1 MTTFHGCLLISSLPD
16 LRGIWVLSYDEGS
29 VISTVASASQLI
41 LAPILPFFLTA
52 LGLRRLLLP
61 LSLGFVCVAFCIPFI
76 SGYENLLVAHALMGL
91 LIGSFVTATIQI
103 MLKHLPPPWW
113 VVVLAFFT
121 FHVSLGINSGVSLGA
136 FYLEYMGWQWIYWQS
151 GLIMFVYF
159 VLLQRHLPP
168 DTPIRELLHKP
179 DYSGMAFYCLSAVL
193 IYAGL
198 DQGERLGWFDSGI
211 ITVFLAGGTVSFLL
225 FLANEALVERPWAPP
240 RLFADFNIIMSV
252 GMVIIYI
259 FILSANSLLITL
271 FLDTVHDLRPLQSG
285 LPLLLVALLQ
295 LLATPFCAFLVLKA
309 DTRLLCATG
318 VLLMGLACYQGTFIT
333 ADWVA
338 ADFFPMAILFAIGH
352 PLVFLSLMAFCMA
365 CFTAKTAVGLLAY
378 IQVSPW
384 IILDMLLLVILFF
397 LLNFN
402 RLESGK
408 RIQETDNAYTQLDR
422 VVLEAK
428 VNGYV
433 AQVGFGDFQQVKA
446 GDVLLRVQDA
456 DYRARTD
463 QARAV
468 RDKSAA
474 NLERLDLEIG
484 LQKACI
490 RQARVAAENAAARLD
505 LASRENARVQK
516 LFKCNAV
523 STREA
528 DSAEINLRTAQHS
541 HREALAEV
549 RVQER
554 KLELQK
560 ADRQLREADLR
571 AAEAQLQSAL
581 IDLGHT
587 IITAPGNG
595 HTGARK
601 IQVGDLVREGMQV
614 VSLVL
619 DMPPYIVAN
628 YKETQ
633 IGNIR
638 AGQPVEILIDTF
650 PGHTFKGH
658 VESISPATGATF
670 SLLPK
675 DTSSGNFTKVV
686 QRIPVRIAFEPGQE
700 RLPEIR
706 SGMSVITRIDTGSAQ
721 TGA

>member
-1 MTTFHGCLLISSLPD
+1 MNSLKPGFADELLKLA
-16 LRGIWVLSYDEGS
+16 LYD
-29 VISTVASASQLI
+29 
-41 LAPILPFFLTA
+41 
-52 LGLRRLLLP
+52 RLL
-61 LSLGFVCVAFCIPFI
+61 
-76 SGYENLLVAHALMGL
+76 AL
-91 LIGSFVTATIQI
+91 F
-103 MLKHLPPPWW
+103 
-113 VVVLAFFT
+113 
-121 FHVSLGINSGVSLGA
+121 
-136 FYLEYMGWQWIYWQS
+136 
-151 GLIMFVYF
+151 
-159 VLLQRHLPP
+159 
-168 DTPIRELLHKP
+168 
-179 DYSGMAFYCLSAVL
+179 
-193 IYAGL
+193 
-198 DQGERLGWFDSGI
+198 RL
-211 ITVFLAGGTVSFLL
+211 
-225 FLANEALVERPWAPP
+225 
-240 RLFADFNIIMSV
+240 
-252 GMVIIYI
+252 
-259 FILSANSLLITL
+259 
-271 FLDTVHDLRPLQSG
+271 
-285 LPLLLVALLQ
+285 
-295 LLATPFCAFLVLKA
+295 
-309 DTRLLCATG
+309 
-318 VLLMGLACYQGTFIT
+318 
-333 ADWVA
+333 
-338 ADFFPMAILFAIGH
+338 
-352 PLVFLSLMAFCMA
+352 
-365 CFTAKTAVGLLAY
+365 
-378 IQVSPW
+378 SPW
-384 IILDMLLLVILFF
+384 IILGMLLLVILFF

-446 GDVLLRVQDA
+446 
-456 DYRARTD
+456 RTD

-484 LQKACI
+484 LQEACI

>member
-1 MTTFHGCLLISSLPD
+1 MNSLKPGFADELLKLA
-16 LRGIWVLSYDEGS
+16 LYD
-29 VISTVASASQLI
+29 
-41 LAPILPFFLTA
+41 
-52 LGLRRLLLP
+52 RLL
-61 LSLGFVCVAFCIPFI
+61 
-76 SGYENLLVAHALMGL
+76 AL
-91 LIGSFVTATIQI
+91 F
-103 MLKHLPPPWW
+103 
-113 VVVLAFFT
+113 
-121 FHVSLGINSGVSLGA
+121 
-136 FYLEYMGWQWIYWQS
+136 
-151 GLIMFVYF
+151 
-159 VLLQRHLPP
+159 
-168 DTPIRELLHKP
+168 
-179 DYSGMAFYCLSAVL
+179 
-193 IYAGL
+193 
-198 DQGERLGWFDSGI
+198 RL
-211 ITVFLAGGTVSFLL
+211 
-225 FLANEALVERPWAPP
+225 
-240 RLFADFNIIMSV
+240 
-252 GMVIIYI
+252 
-259 FILSANSLLITL
+259 
-271 FLDTVHDLRPLQSG
+271 
-285 LPLLLVALLQ
+285 
-295 LLATPFCAFLVLKA
+295 
-309 DTRLLCATG
+309 
-318 VLLMGLACYQGTFIT
+318 
-333 ADWVA
+333 
-338 ADFFPMAILFAIGH
+338 
-352 PLVFLSLMAFCMA
+352 
-365 CFTAKTAVGLLAY
+365 
-378 IQVSPW
+378 SPW
-384 IILDMLLLVILFF
+384 IILAMLLLVILFF

-428 VNGYV
+428 VSGYV

-446 GDVLLRVQDA
+446 EDVLLRVQDA

-484 LQKACI
+484 LQEACI

-686 QRIPVRIAFEPGQE
+686 QRIPARAPLAARLRVLPASFP
-700 RLPEIR
+700 RLPALKSCRNSTARTLPAARGCRAKAAPAGRRMPHSPGKKAPFPCREEGCGIRQDAAGLVLPLLAVVTDHFIEIAGLDLFAG
-706 SGMSVITRIDTGSAQ
+706 SGKGSALAGTAAFIDMLGIADEAHITTGALAHFGGQTVGIHFHIGGHVFLAHLAHFLVGLGGHHRAGSTAHQALAGLVQIGFQFGLGHGGRLGRSLFRGFGGFGGCFFSRGGRSRAGAFVPAEQGAAAAQQ
-721 TGA
+721 TGQQADCQDFFHLSSLLNGKPGVSAGFHSKGEKGASFSRRRSPYDGSCSGLLRCRCCT

>member
-1 MTTFHGCLLISSLPD
+1 MNSLKPGFADELLKLA
-16 LRGIWVLSYDEGS
+16 LYD
-29 VISTVASASQLI
+29 
-41 LAPILPFFLTA
+41 
-52 LGLRRLLLP
+52 RLL
-61 LSLGFVCVAFCIPFI
+61 
-76 SGYENLLVAHALMGL
+76 AL
-91 LIGSFVTATIQI
+91 F
-103 MLKHLPPPWW
+103 
-113 VVVLAFFT
+113 
-121 FHVSLGINSGVSLGA
+121 
-136 FYLEYMGWQWIYWQS
+136 
-151 GLIMFVYF
+151 
-159 VLLQRHLPP
+159 
-168 DTPIRELLHKP
+168 
-179 DYSGMAFYCLSAVL
+179 
-193 IYAGL
+193 
-198 DQGERLGWFDSGI
+198 RL
-211 ITVFLAGGTVSFLL
+211 
-225 FLANEALVERPWAPP
+225 
-240 RLFADFNIIMSV
+240 
-252 GMVIIYI
+252 
-259 FILSANSLLITL
+259 
-271 FLDTVHDLRPLQSG
+271 
-285 LPLLLVALLQ
+285 
-295 LLATPFCAFLVLKA
+295 
-309 DTRLLCATG
+309 
-318 VLLMGLACYQGTFIT
+318 
-333 ADWVA
+333 
-338 ADFFPMAILFAIGH
+338 
-352 PLVFLSLMAFCMA
+352 
-365 CFTAKTAVGLLAY
+365 
-378 IQVSPW
+378 SPW
-384 IILDMLLLVILFF
+384 IILGMLLLVILFF

-433 AQVGFGDFQQVKA
+433 AQVGFGDFQQVKT

-484 LQKACI
+484 LQEACI

-658 VESISPATGATF
+658 VESICPPPGPPSPCCPRIPRPATSPRSSSASRCASPSSPGRSACRRSAPACRSSPASTPAAVRREPEPAT
-670 SLLPK
+670 SRGRYGMHRQKTAGLLRPSRRGRPFAARLRVLPSFPLFPAPPLCRPTVRRALADRDVRDSSMPLCHLK
-675 DTSSGNFTKVV
+675 DARRPEKKPPSRAGKRAVASD
-686 QRIPVRIAFEPGQE
+686 
-700 RLPEIR
+700 RLR
-706 SGMSVITRIDTGSAQ
+706 QD
-721 TGA
+721 

>member
-1 MTTFHGCLLISSLPD
+1 MNSLKPGFADELLKLA
-16 LRGIWVLSYDEGS
+16 LYD
-29 VISTVASASQLI
+29 
-41 LAPILPFFLTA
+41 
-52 LGLRRLLLP
+52 RLL
-61 LSLGFVCVAFCIPFI
+61 
-76 SGYENLLVAHALMGL
+76 AL
-91 LIGSFVTATIQI
+91 F
-103 MLKHLPPPWW
+103 
-113 VVVLAFFT
+113 
-121 FHVSLGINSGVSLGA
+121 
-136 FYLEYMGWQWIYWQS
+136 
-151 GLIMFVYF
+151 
-159 VLLQRHLPP
+159 
-168 DTPIRELLHKP
+168 
-179 DYSGMAFYCLSAVL
+179 
-193 IYAGL
+193 
-198 DQGERLGWFDSGI
+198 RL
-211 ITVFLAGGTVSFLL
+211 
-225 FLANEALVERPWAPP
+225 
-240 RLFADFNIIMSV
+240 
-252 GMVIIYI
+252 
-259 FILSANSLLITL
+259 
-271 FLDTVHDLRPLQSG
+271 
-285 LPLLLVALLQ
+285 
-295 LLATPFCAFLVLKA
+295 
-309 DTRLLCATG
+309 
-318 VLLMGLACYQGTFIT
+318 
-333 ADWVA
+333 
-338 ADFFPMAILFAIGH
+338 
-352 PLVFLSLMAFCMA
+352 
-365 CFTAKTAVGLLAY
+365 
-378 IQVSPW
+378 SPW
-384 IILDMLLLVILFF
+384 IILGMLLLVILFF

-484 LQKACI
+484 LQEACI
-490 RQARVAAENAAARLD
+490 RQ
-505 LASRENARVQK
+505 ARVQK

-549 RVQER
+549 LVQER

>member
-1 MTTFHGCLLISSLPD
+1 MNSLKPGFADELLKLA
-16 LRGIWVLSYDEGS
+16 LYD
-29 VISTVASASQLI
+29 
-41 LAPILPFFLTA
+41 
-52 LGLRRLLLP
+52 RLL
-61 LSLGFVCVAFCIPFI
+61 
-76 SGYENLLVAHALMGL
+76 AL
-91 LIGSFVTATIQI
+91 F
-103 MLKHLPPPWW
+103 
-113 VVVLAFFT
+113 
-121 FHVSLGINSGVSLGA
+121 
-136 FYLEYMGWQWIYWQS
+136 
-151 GLIMFVYF
+151 
-159 VLLQRHLPP
+159 
-168 DTPIRELLHKP
+168 
-179 DYSGMAFYCLSAVL
+179 
-193 IYAGL
+193 
-198 DQGERLGWFDSGI
+198 RL
-211 ITVFLAGGTVSFLL
+211 
-225 FLANEALVERPWAPP
+225 
-240 RLFADFNIIMSV
+240 
-252 GMVIIYI
+252 
-259 FILSANSLLITL
+259 
-271 FLDTVHDLRPLQSG
+271 
-285 LPLLLVALLQ
+285 
-295 LLATPFCAFLVLKA
+295 
-309 DTRLLCATG
+309 
-318 VLLMGLACYQGTFIT
+318 
-333 ADWVA
+333 
-338 ADFFPMAILFAIGH
+338 
-352 PLVFLSLMAFCMA
+352 
-365 CFTAKTAVGLLAY
+365 
-378 IQVSPW
+378 SPW
-384 IILDMLLLVILFF
+384 IILGMLLLVILFF

-484 LQKACI
+484 LQEACI
-490 RQARVAAENAAARLD
+490 RQ
-505 LASRENARVQK
+505 ARVQK

-528 DSAEINLRTAQHS
+528 DSVEINLRTAQHS

-706 SGMSVITRIDTGSAQ
+706 SGMSVITRIDTGSDQ

>member
-1 MTTFHGCLLISSLPD
+1 MTTFHGRLLISSLPD
-16 LRGIWVLSYDEGS
+16 LRGIWGLSYDEGS

-76 SGYENLLVAHALMGL
+76 SGYENLLVAHALRGL

-121 FHVSLGINSGVSLGA
+121 FRVSLGINSGVSLGA

-318 VLLMGLACYQGTFIT
+318 VLLMGLACYQDTFIT

-484 LQKACI
+484 LQEACI

>member
-1 MTTFHGCLLISSLPD
+1 
-16 LRGIWVLSYDEGS
+16 
-29 VISTVASASQLI
+29 
-41 LAPILPFFLTA
+41 
-52 LGLRRLLLP
+52 
-61 LSLGFVCVAFCIPFI
+61 
-76 SGYENLLVAHALMGL
+76 
-91 LIGSFVTATIQI
+91 
-103 MLKHLPPPWW
+103 
-113 VVVLAFFT
+113 
-121 FHVSLGINSGVSLGA
+121 
-136 FYLEYMGWQWIYWQS
+136 
-151 GLIMFVYF
+151 
-159 VLLQRHLPP
+159 
-168 DTPIRELLHKP
+168 
-179 DYSGMAFYCLSAVL
+179 
-193 IYAGL
+193 
-198 DQGERLGWFDSGI
+198 
-211 ITVFLAGGTVSFLL
+211 
-225 FLANEALVERPWAPP
+225 
-240 RLFADFNIIMSV
+240 
-252 GMVIIYI
+252 
-259 FILSANSLLITL
+259 
-271 FLDTVHDLRPLQSG
+271 
-285 LPLLLVALLQ
+285 
-295 LLATPFCAFLVLKA
+295 
-309 DTRLLCATG
+309 
-318 VLLMGLACYQGTFIT
+318 
-333 ADWVA
+333 
-338 ADFFPMAILFAIGH
+338 
-352 PLVFLSLMAFCMA
+352 
-365 CFTAKTAVGLLAY
+365 
-378 IQVSPW
+378 
-384 IILDMLLLVILFF
+384 MLLLVILFF

-484 LQKACI
+484 LQEACI

-614 VSLVL
+614 ASLVL

>member
-1 MTTFHGCLLISSLPD
+1 MTTFHGRLLISSLPD
-16 LRGIWVLSYDEGS
+16 LRGIWGLSYDEGS

-76 SGYENLLVAHALMGL
+76 SGYENLLVAHALRGL

-121 FHVSLGINSGVSLGA
+121 FRVSLGINSGVSLGA

-484 LQKACI
+484 LQEACI

>member
-1 MTTFHGCLLISSLPD
+1 MNSLKPGFADELLKLA
-16 LRGIWVLSYDEGS
+16 LYD
-29 VISTVASASQLI
+29 
-41 LAPILPFFLTA
+41 
-52 LGLRRLLLP
+52 RLL
-61 LSLGFVCVAFCIPFI
+61 
-76 SGYENLLVAHALMGL
+76 AL
-91 LIGSFVTATIQI
+91 F
-103 MLKHLPPPWW
+103 
-113 VVVLAFFT
+113 
-121 FHVSLGINSGVSLGA
+121 
-136 FYLEYMGWQWIYWQS
+136 
-151 GLIMFVYF
+151 
-159 VLLQRHLPP
+159 
-168 DTPIRELLHKP
+168 
-179 DYSGMAFYCLSAVL
+179 
-193 IYAGL
+193 
-198 DQGERLGWFDSGI
+198 RL
-211 ITVFLAGGTVSFLL
+211 
-225 FLANEALVERPWAPP
+225 
-240 RLFADFNIIMSV
+240 
-252 GMVIIYI
+252 
-259 FILSANSLLITL
+259 
-271 FLDTVHDLRPLQSG
+271 
-285 LPLLLVALLQ
+285 
-295 LLATPFCAFLVLKA
+295 
-309 DTRLLCATG
+309 
-318 VLLMGLACYQGTFIT
+318 
-333 ADWVA
+333 
-338 ADFFPMAILFAIGH
+338 
-352 PLVFLSLMAFCMA
+352 
-365 CFTAKTAVGLLAY
+365 
-378 IQVSPW
+378 SPW
-384 IILDMLLLVILFF
+384 IILGMLLLVILFF

-484 LQKACI
+484 LQEACI

-581 IDLGHT
+581 TDLGHT

-614 VSLVL
+614 ASLVL

-721 TGA
+721 TGPEPATSRGRYGMHRQKTAGLLRPSRRGRPFAARLRVLPSFPLFPAPPLCRPTVRRALADRDVRDSSMPLCHLKDARRPEKKPPSRAGKRAVASDRLRQD

>member
-1 MTTFHGCLLISSLPD
+1 MNSLKPGFADELLKLA
-16 LRGIWVLSYDEGS
+16 LYD
-29 VISTVASASQLI
+29 
-41 LAPILPFFLTA
+41 
-52 LGLRRLLLP
+52 RLL
-61 LSLGFVCVAFCIPFI
+61 
-76 SGYENLLVAHALMGL
+76 AL
-91 LIGSFVTATIQI
+91 F
-103 MLKHLPPPWW
+103 
-113 VVVLAFFT
+113 
-121 FHVSLGINSGVSLGA
+121 
-136 FYLEYMGWQWIYWQS
+136 
-151 GLIMFVYF
+151 
-159 VLLQRHLPP
+159 
-168 DTPIRELLHKP
+168 
-179 DYSGMAFYCLSAVL
+179 
-193 IYAGL
+193 
-198 DQGERLGWFDSGI
+198 RL
-211 ITVFLAGGTVSFLL
+211 
-225 FLANEALVERPWAPP
+225 
-240 RLFADFNIIMSV
+240 
-252 GMVIIYI
+252 
-259 FILSANSLLITL
+259 
-271 FLDTVHDLRPLQSG
+271 
-285 LPLLLVALLQ
+285 
-295 LLATPFCAFLVLKA
+295 
-309 DTRLLCATG
+309 
-318 VLLMGLACYQGTFIT
+318 
-333 ADWVA
+333 
-338 ADFFPMAILFAIGH
+338 
-352 PLVFLSLMAFCMA
+352 
-365 CFTAKTAVGLLAY
+365 
-378 IQVSPW
+378 SPW
-384 IILDMLLLVILFF
+384 IILGMLLLVILFF

-456 DYRARTD
+456 DYRVRTD

-484 LQKACI
+484 LQEACI

-587 IITAPGNG
+587 IITAPGNR

-650 PGHTFKGH
+650 PATPSRAMWRASRPPPGPPSPCCPRTPRPATSPRSSSASRCVSPSSPGR
-658 VESISPATGATF
+658 SAYRRSAPACRSSPASTPAARRREPEPAT
-670 SLLPK
+670 SRGRYGMHRQKTAGLLRP
-675 DTSSGNFTKVV
+675 SRRGRPLAARLHVLPASF
-686 QRIPVRIAFEPGQE
+686 P
-700 RLPEIR
+700 RLPALKFCR
-706 SGMSVITRIDTGSAQ
+706 NSTAQ
-721 TGA
+721 TLPAARGSRAKAAACRPQDAPQPRKKPPSRAGKRAVASDRLRQD

>member
-1 MTTFHGCLLISSLPD
+1 MNSLKPGFADELLKLA
-16 LRGIWVLSYDEGS
+16 LYD
-29 VISTVASASQLI
+29 
-41 LAPILPFFLTA
+41 
-52 LGLRRLLLP
+52 RLL
-61 LSLGFVCVAFCIPFI
+61 
-76 SGYENLLVAHALMGL
+76 AL
-91 LIGSFVTATIQI
+91 F
-103 MLKHLPPPWW
+103 
-113 VVVLAFFT
+113 
-121 FHVSLGINSGVSLGA
+121 
-136 FYLEYMGWQWIYWQS
+136 
-151 GLIMFVYF
+151 
-159 VLLQRHLPP
+159 
-168 DTPIRELLHKP
+168 
-179 DYSGMAFYCLSAVL
+179 
-193 IYAGL
+193 
-198 DQGERLGWFDSGI
+198 RL
-211 ITVFLAGGTVSFLL
+211 
-225 FLANEALVERPWAPP
+225 
-240 RLFADFNIIMSV
+240 
-252 GMVIIYI
+252 
-259 FILSANSLLITL
+259 
-271 FLDTVHDLRPLQSG
+271 
-285 LPLLLVALLQ
+285 
-295 LLATPFCAFLVLKA
+295 
-309 DTRLLCATG
+309 
-318 VLLMGLACYQGTFIT
+318 
-333 ADWVA
+333 
-338 ADFFPMAILFAIGH
+338 
-352 PLVFLSLMAFCMA
+352 
-365 CFTAKTAVGLLAY
+365 
-378 IQVSPW
+378 SPW
-384 IILDMLLLVILFF
+384 IILGMLLLVILFF

-484 LQKACI
+484 LQEACI

-581 IDLGHT
+581 TDLGHT

-614 VSLVL
+614 ASLVL

-706 SGMSVITRIDTGSAQ
+706 SGMSVITRIDTGGRYGMHRQKTAGLLRPSRRGRPFAARLRVLPSFPLFPAPPLCRPTVRRALADRDVRDSSMPLCHLKDARRPEKKPPSRAGKRAVASDRLRQ
-721 TGA
+721 D

>member
-1 MTTFHGCLLISSLPD
+1 MNSLKPGFADELLKLA
-16 LRGIWVLSYDEGS
+16 LYD
-29 VISTVASASQLI
+29 
-41 LAPILPFFLTA
+41 
-52 LGLRRLLLP
+52 RLL
-61 LSLGFVCVAFCIPFI
+61 
-76 SGYENLLVAHALMGL
+76 AL
-91 LIGSFVTATIQI
+91 F
-103 MLKHLPPPWW
+103 
-113 VVVLAFFT
+113 
-121 FHVSLGINSGVSLGA
+121 
-136 FYLEYMGWQWIYWQS
+136 
-151 GLIMFVYF
+151 
-159 VLLQRHLPP
+159 
-168 DTPIRELLHKP
+168 
-179 DYSGMAFYCLSAVL
+179 
-193 IYAGL
+193 
-198 DQGERLGWFDSGI
+198 RL
-211 ITVFLAGGTVSFLL
+211 
-225 FLANEALVERPWAPP
+225 
-240 RLFADFNIIMSV
+240 
-252 GMVIIYI
+252 
-259 FILSANSLLITL
+259 
-271 FLDTVHDLRPLQSG
+271 
-285 LPLLLVALLQ
+285 
-295 LLATPFCAFLVLKA
+295 
-309 DTRLLCATG
+309 
-318 VLLMGLACYQGTFIT
+318 
-333 ADWVA
+333 
-338 ADFFPMAILFAIGH
+338 
-352 PLVFLSLMAFCMA
+352 
-365 CFTAKTAVGLLAY
+365 
-378 IQVSPW
+378 SPW
-384 IILDMLLLVILFF
+384 IILGMLLLVILFF

-484 LQKACI
+484 LQEACI

-549 RVQER
+549 RVEER

-587 IITAPGNG
+587 IITAPGNR

-658 VESISPATGATF
+658 VESISPATGAPCCPRTPRPAT
-670 SLLPK
+670 SPRSSSASRCASPSSPGRSACRRSAPACRSSPASTPAARRREPEPATSRGRYGMHRQKTAGLLRP
-675 DTSSGNFTKVV
+675 SRRGRPLAARLHVLPASF
-686 QRIPVRIAFEPGQE
+686 P
-700 RLPEIR
+700 RLPALKFCR
-706 SGMSVITRIDTGSAQ
+706 NSTAQ
-721 TGA
+721 TLPAARGSRAKAAACRPQDAPQPRKKPPSRAGKRAVASDRLRQD

>member
-1 MTTFHGCLLISSLPD
+1 MNSLKPGFADELLKLA
-16 LRGIWVLSYDEGS
+16 LYD
-29 VISTVASASQLI
+29 
-41 LAPILPFFLTA
+41 
-52 LGLRRLLLP
+52 RLL
-61 LSLGFVCVAFCIPFI
+61 
-76 SGYENLLVAHALMGL
+76 AL
-91 LIGSFVTATIQI
+91 F
-103 MLKHLPPPWW
+103 
-113 VVVLAFFT
+113 
-121 FHVSLGINSGVSLGA
+121 
-136 FYLEYMGWQWIYWQS
+136 
-151 GLIMFVYF
+151 
-159 VLLQRHLPP
+159 
-168 DTPIRELLHKP
+168 
-179 DYSGMAFYCLSAVL
+179 
-193 IYAGL
+193 
-198 DQGERLGWFDSGI
+198 RL
-211 ITVFLAGGTVSFLL
+211 
-225 FLANEALVERPWAPP
+225 
-240 RLFADFNIIMSV
+240 
-252 GMVIIYI
+252 
-259 FILSANSLLITL
+259 
-271 FLDTVHDLRPLQSG
+271 
-285 LPLLLVALLQ
+285 
-295 LLATPFCAFLVLKA
+295 
-309 DTRLLCATG
+309 
-318 VLLMGLACYQGTFIT
+318 
-333 ADWVA
+333 
-338 ADFFPMAILFAIGH
+338 
-352 PLVFLSLMAFCMA
+352 
-365 CFTAKTAVGLLAY
+365 
-378 IQVSPW
+378 SPW
-384 IILDMLLLVILFF
+384 IILGMLLLVILFF

-428 VNGYV
+428 VSGYV

-484 LQKACI
+484 LQEACI

-587 IITAPGNG
+587 IITAPGDG

-601 IQVGDLVREGMQV
+601 IQVGDLVRECGCRVYPVGRLDQYSEGLLLMTNDGDIAHRLMHPSHEVEKRYIVSVNGFSAAGLELLGRTIVLDGYQIKTPGIKLLRSIRDKAEILVSIHEGRNRQVRRMCAAAGMQV
-614 VSLVL
+614 TRLIRVAEGSLSL
-619 DMPPYIVAN
+619 DDLRVGTWRYLTD
-628 YKETQ
+628 E
-633 IGNIR
+633 
-638 AGQPVEILIDTF
+638 EIEAL
-650 PGHTFKGH
+650 
-658 VESISPATGATF
+658 
-670 SLLPK
+670 
-675 DTSSGNFTKVV
+675 
-686 QRIPVRIAFEPGQE
+686 
-700 RLPEIR
+700 R
-706 SGMSVITRIDTGSAQ
+706 S
-721 TGA
+721 

>member
-1 MTTFHGCLLISSLPD
+1 MDIDARKPLLPSLSGSQAGILVAICLAAAMTTFHGRLLVSSLPD
-16 LRGIWVLSYDEGS
+16 LRGIWGLSYDEGS

-103 MLKHLPPPWW
+103 MLKHLPPPWR

-121 FHVSLGINSGVSLGA
+121 FRVSLGINSGVSLGA

-193 IYAGL
+193 IYVGL

-211 ITVFLAGGTVSFLL
+211 ITVFLAGGLVSFFL

-295 LLATPFCAFLVLKA
+295 LLATPFCAFLVLKT

-338 ADFFPMAILFAIGH
+338 ADFFPMAILFSIGH

-378 IQVSPW
+378 IQV
-384 IILDMLLLVILFF
+384 
-397 LLNFN
+397 
-402 RLESGK
+402 
-408 RIQETDNAYTQLDR
+408 
-422 VVLEAK
+422 
-428 VNGYV
+428 
-433 AQVGFGDFQQVKA
+433 
-446 GDVLLRVQDA
+446 
-456 DYRARTD
+456 
-463 QARAV
+463 
-468 RDKSAA
+468 
-474 NLERLDLEIG
+474 
-484 LQKACI
+484 
-490 RQARVAAENAAARLD
+490 
-505 LASRENARVQK
+505 
-516 LFKCNAV
+516 
-523 STREA
+523 
-528 DSAEINLRTAQHS
+528 
-541 HREALAEV
+541 
-549 RVQER
+549 
-554 KLELQK
+554 
-560 ADRQLREADLR
+560 
-571 AAEAQLQSAL
+571 
-581 IDLGHT
+581 
-587 IITAPGNG
+587 
-595 HTGARK
+595 
-601 IQVGDLVREGMQV
+601 
-614 VSLVL
+614 
-619 DMPPYIVAN
+619 
-628 YKETQ
+628 
-633 IGNIR
+633 
-638 AGQPVEILIDTF
+638 
-650 PGHTFKGH
+650 
-658 VESISPATGATF
+658 
-670 SLLPK
+670 
-675 DTSSGNFTKVV
+675 
-686 QRIPVRIAFEPGQE
+686 
-700 RLPEIR
+700 
-706 SGMSVITRIDTGSAQ
+706 
-721 TGA
+721 

>member
-1 MTTFHGCLLISSLPD
+1 MNSLKPGFADELLKLA
-16 LRGIWVLSYDEGS
+16 LYD
-29 VISTVASASQLI
+29 
-41 LAPILPFFLTA
+41 
-52 LGLRRLLLP
+52 RLL
-61 LSLGFVCVAFCIPFI
+61 
-76 SGYENLLVAHALMGL
+76 AL
-91 LIGSFVTATIQI
+91 F
-103 MLKHLPPPWW
+103 
-113 VVVLAFFT
+113 
-121 FHVSLGINSGVSLGA
+121 
-136 FYLEYMGWQWIYWQS
+136 
-151 GLIMFVYF
+151 
-159 VLLQRHLPP
+159 
-168 DTPIRELLHKP
+168 
-179 DYSGMAFYCLSAVL
+179 
-193 IYAGL
+193 
-198 DQGERLGWFDSGI
+198 RL
-211 ITVFLAGGTVSFLL
+211 
-225 FLANEALVERPWAPP
+225 
-240 RLFADFNIIMSV
+240 
-252 GMVIIYI
+252 
-259 FILSANSLLITL
+259 
-271 FLDTVHDLRPLQSG
+271 
-285 LPLLLVALLQ
+285 
-295 LLATPFCAFLVLKA
+295 
-309 DTRLLCATG
+309 
-318 VLLMGLACYQGTFIT
+318 
-333 ADWVA
+333 
-338 ADFFPMAILFAIGH
+338 
-352 PLVFLSLMAFCMA
+352 
-365 CFTAKTAVGLLAY
+365 
-378 IQVSPW
+378 SPW
-384 IILDMLLLVILFF
+384 IILGMLLLVILFF

-484 LQKACI
+484 LQEACI
-490 RQARVAAENAAARLD
+490 RQ
-505 LASRENARVQK
+505 ARVQK

-706 SGMSVITRIDTGSAQ
+706 SGMSVITRIDTGSGQ

>member
-1 MTTFHGCLLISSLPD
+1 M
-16 LRGIWVLSYDEGS
+16 
-29 VISTVASASQLI
+29 
-41 LAPILPFFLTA
+41 
-52 LGLRRLLLP
+52 
-61 LSLGFVCVAFCIPFI
+61 
-76 SGYENLLVAHALMGL
+76 
-91 LIGSFVTATIQI
+91 
-103 MLKHLPPPWW
+103 
-113 VVVLAFFT
+113 
-121 FHVSLGINSGVSLGA
+121 
-136 FYLEYMGWQWIYWQS
+136 
-151 GLIMFVYF
+151 
-159 VLLQRHLPP
+159 
-168 DTPIRELLHKP
+168 
-179 DYSGMAFYCLSAVL
+179 
-193 IYAGL
+193 
-198 DQGERLGWFDSGI
+198 
-211 ITVFLAGGTVSFLL
+211 
-225 FLANEALVERPWAPP
+225 
-240 RLFADFNIIMSV
+240 
-252 GMVIIYI
+252 
-259 FILSANSLLITL
+259 
-271 FLDTVHDLRPLQSG
+271 
-285 LPLLLVALLQ
+285 
-295 LLATPFCAFLVLKA
+295 
-309 DTRLLCATG
+309 
-318 VLLMGLACYQGTFIT
+318 
-333 ADWVA
+333 
-338 ADFFPMAILFAIGH
+338 
-352 PLVFLSLMAFCMA
+352 
-365 CFTAKTAVGLLAY
+365 
-378 IQVSPW
+378 
-384 IILDMLLLVILFF
+384 
-397 LLNFN
+397 
-402 RLESGK
+402 
-408 RIQETDNAYTQLDR
+408 
-422 VVLEAK
+422 VLEAK

-484 LQKACI
+484 LQEACI

>member
-1 MTTFHGCLLISSLPD
+1 MNSLKPGFADELLKLA
-16 LRGIWVLSYDEGS
+16 LYD
-29 VISTVASASQLI
+29 
-41 LAPILPFFLTA
+41 
-52 LGLRRLLLP
+52 RLL
-61 LSLGFVCVAFCIPFI
+61 
-76 SGYENLLVAHALMGL
+76 AL
-91 LIGSFVTATIQI
+91 F
-103 MLKHLPPPWW
+103 
-113 VVVLAFFT
+113 
-121 FHVSLGINSGVSLGA
+121 
-136 FYLEYMGWQWIYWQS
+136 
-151 GLIMFVYF
+151 
-159 VLLQRHLPP
+159 
-168 DTPIRELLHKP
+168 
-179 DYSGMAFYCLSAVL
+179 
-193 IYAGL
+193 
-198 DQGERLGWFDSGI
+198 RL
-211 ITVFLAGGTVSFLL
+211 
-225 FLANEALVERPWAPP
+225 
-240 RLFADFNIIMSV
+240 
-252 GMVIIYI
+252 
-259 FILSANSLLITL
+259 
-271 FLDTVHDLRPLQSG
+271 
-285 LPLLLVALLQ
+285 
-295 LLATPFCAFLVLKA
+295 
-309 DTRLLCATG
+309 
-318 VLLMGLACYQGTFIT
+318 
-333 ADWVA
+333 
-338 ADFFPMAILFAIGH
+338 
-352 PLVFLSLMAFCMA
+352 
-365 CFTAKTAVGLLAY
+365 
-378 IQVSPW
+378 SPW
-384 IILDMLLLVILFF
+384 IILGMLLLVILFF

-428 VNGYV
+428 VSGYV

-484 LQKACI
+484 LQEACI
-490 RQARVAAENAAARLD
+490 RQARVAAENAAARLA

-619 DMPPYIVAN
+619 DMPPLHRG
-628 YKETQ
+628 Q
-633 IGNIR
+633 LQGDPDRQHPGR
-638 AGQPVEILIDTF
+638 ASRGDPHRHLPRPHL
-650 PGHTFKGH
+650 PGPCGEHLARHRGH
-658 VESISPATGATF
+658 LLPAAQGHLVRQLHQGRPAHPGAHRLRARTGAPAGRSSPASTPAAGRQEPEPVGEPRCLERLGLRGGF
-670 SLLPK
+670 PPPP
-675 DTSSGNFTKVV
+675 F
-686 QRIPVRIAFEPGQE
+686 PVRPPRCG
-700 RLPEIR
+700 L
-706 SGMSVITRIDTGSAQ
+706 SA
-721 TGA
+721 

>member
-1 MTTFHGCLLISSLPD
+1 MTTFHGRLLISSLPD
-16 LRGIWVLSYDEGS
+16 LRGIWGLSYDEGS

-121 FHVSLGINSGVSLGA
+121 FRVSLGINSGVSLGA

-211 ITVFLAGGTVSFLL
+211 ITVFLTGGIASFLL

-285 LPLLLVALLQ
+285 LPLLLLALLQ

-318 VLLMGLACYQGTFIT
+318 VLLMGLTCYQGTFIT

-365 CFTAKTAVGLLAY
+365 CFTAKTAVGLLALFRL
-378 IQVSPW
+378 SPW
-384 IILDMLLLVILFF
+384 IILGMLLLVILFF

-484 LQKACI
+484 LQEACI
-490 RQARVAAENAAARLD
+490 RQARVATENAAARLD

-614 VSLVL
+614 ASLVL

-706 SGMSVITRIDTGSAQ
+706 SGMSVITRIDTGSDQ

>member
-1 MTTFHGCLLISSLPD
+1 MTTFHGRLLISSLPD
-16 LRGIWVLSYDEGS
+16 LRGIWGLSYDEGS

-76 SGYENLLVAHALMGL
+76 SGYENLLVAHALRGL

-121 FHVSLGINSGVSLGA
+121 FRVSLGINSGVALGA

-484 LQKACI
+484 LQEACI

>member
-1 MTTFHGCLLISSLPD
+1 MNSLKPGFADELLKLA
-16 LRGIWVLSYDEGS
+16 LYD
-29 VISTVASASQLI
+29 
-41 LAPILPFFLTA
+41 
-52 LGLRRLLLP
+52 RLL
-61 LSLGFVCVAFCIPFI
+61 
-76 SGYENLLVAHALMGL
+76 AL
-91 LIGSFVTATIQI
+91 F
-103 MLKHLPPPWW
+103 
-113 VVVLAFFT
+113 
-121 FHVSLGINSGVSLGA
+121 
-136 FYLEYMGWQWIYWQS
+136 
-151 GLIMFVYF
+151 
-159 VLLQRHLPP
+159 
-168 DTPIRELLHKP
+168 
-179 DYSGMAFYCLSAVL
+179 
-193 IYAGL
+193 
-198 DQGERLGWFDSGI
+198 RL
-211 ITVFLAGGTVSFLL
+211 
-225 FLANEALVERPWAPP
+225 
-240 RLFADFNIIMSV
+240 
-252 GMVIIYI
+252 
-259 FILSANSLLITL
+259 
-271 FLDTVHDLRPLQSG
+271 
-285 LPLLLVALLQ
+285 
-295 LLATPFCAFLVLKA
+295 
-309 DTRLLCATG
+309 
-318 VLLMGLACYQGTFIT
+318 
-333 ADWVA
+333 
-338 ADFFPMAILFAIGH
+338 
-352 PLVFLSLMAFCMA
+352 
-365 CFTAKTAVGLLAY
+365 
-378 IQVSPW
+378 SPW
-384 IILDMLLLVILFF
+384 IILGMLLLVILFF

-408 RIQETDNAYTQLDR
+408 RIQKTDNAYTQLDR

-484 LQKACI
+484 LQEACI

-541 HREALAEV
+541 HREALAV

-614 VSLVL
+614 ASLVL

-633 IGNIR
+633 IGTSGLGSPWR
-638 AGQPVEILIDTF
+638 SSSTP
-650 PGHTFKGH
+650 
-658 VESISPATGATF
+658 SPATPSRAMWRASPPPPGPPSPCCPKIPRPAT
-670 SLLPK
+670 SPRSSSASRCASPSSPGRSACRRSAPACRSSPASTPAARRREPEPATSRGRYGMHRQKTAGLLRP
-675 DTSSGNFTKVV
+675 SRRGRPLAARLRVLPASF
-686 QRIPVRIAFEPGQE
+686 P
-700 RLPEIR
+700 RLPALKFFRNSTARTLPAARGCRAKAAPAGRRMPHSPEKKPPSR
-706 SGMSVITRIDTGSAQ
+706 AGKRAVASDRLRQD
-721 TGA
+721 